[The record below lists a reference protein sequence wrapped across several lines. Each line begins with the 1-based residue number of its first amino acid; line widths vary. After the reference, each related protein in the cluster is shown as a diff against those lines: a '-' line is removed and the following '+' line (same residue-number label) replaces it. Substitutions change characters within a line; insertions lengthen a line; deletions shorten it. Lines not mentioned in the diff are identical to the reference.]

1 MDFQDKE
8 LQDWTVG
15 DWIAARAEMTGSAF
29 RQRVQAARAGGIA
42 VPGVVGGRMPR
53 IVFEAKD
60 GSDFALAERV
70 KDTEAL
76 NRFNTGVKAWAEK
89 VAGELRASAQSSF
102 GHRDAQLVTALQP
115 RLADSIRVN
124 IRFDKKYMLETR
136 SVGFSIA
143 RHGVY
148 LHYGAGRGQGG
159 MKGSRWTDRYGRLK
173 KTNPDSMGKAGGAPR
188 SAEHWFNSVIERN
201 AKELAELVAEYS
213 LDLTMDI
220 AGALLP

>member
-1 MDFQDKE
+1 MDFLNKE

-15 DWIAARAEMTGSAF
+15 DWIAAKAGLQPWVY
-29 RQRVQAARAGGIA
+29 RQRVRMAAAGGIA
-42 VPGVVGGRMPR
+42 VPGVVGGRTPR
-53 IVFEAKD
+53 VVFVPKD
-60 GSDFALAERV
+60 GNDFALAERV

-89 VAGELRASAQSSF
+89 VAAELRASSEVLF

-115 RLADSIRVN
+115 RLSESIEPR

-159 MKGSRWTDRYGRLK
+159 RVGSKWTDRYGRLK
-173 KTNPDSMGKAGGAPR
+173 KTTPDSIGKAGIAPR
-188 SAEHWFNSVIERN
+188 MAEPWFNGVIERN
-201 AKELAELVAEYS
+201 AQELADILAEYS
-213 LDLTMDI
+213 LDLTLNI